1 MVLEMTDR
9 QSRIRE
15 VARKT
20 AAEVVPLI
28 SDARPKREFPWSAV
42 RKMQDAGL
50 LRLLVPAEFGGEEAD
65 FVSFCLAQ
73 YEFAKVDLGLANFI
87 SDQGVPSRILR
98 DHGSSVQKA
107 RFFPMIVDEKSLW
120 CLAVTE
126 PEAGSDM
133 GSIRTRAVRNGSVY
147 TIDGEK
153 TWASTGGTAGLY
165 VILAMTDPARRIQG
179 LTAFIVGR
187 GTPGLQVGRELPK
200 MGWWTM
206 STTELSLEGVQ
217 VPEENRLGE
226 EGEGYQVFL
235 SALVPGRL
243 GIAAQSLGLAEA
255 AFEYARDYARRRVQF
270 GRPIAE
276 FQAIR
281 FMLVDMA
288 TSIEACRLL
297 TYETAQLADRGSDE
311 VEKFSAMAKYFVSD
325 AAMQITTDAVQI
337 LGANGYSADY
347 PVERMM
353 RDAKGLQIADG
364 TNQIMR
370 VLVGRAI
377 LA

>member
-1 MVLEMTDR
+1 
-9 QSRIRE
+9 
-15 VARKT
+15 
-20 AAEVVPLI
+20 
-28 SDARPKREFPWSAV
+28 
-42 RKMQDAGL
+42 
-50 LRLLVPAEFGGEEAD
+50 
-65 FVSFCLAQ
+65 
-73 YEFAKVDLGLANFI
+73 
-87 SDQGVPSRILR
+87 
-98 DHGSSVQKA
+98 
-107 RFFPMIVDEKSLW
+107 MIVDEKSLW

-126 PEAGSDM
+126 PEVGSDI
-133 GSIRTRAVRNGSVY
+133 GSIRTKAVRNGSVY

-179 LTAFIVGR
+179 LTAFIIGR

-226 EGEGYQVFL
+226 EGEGYHVFL

-255 AFEYARDYARRRVQF
+255 AFECARDYARRRVQF

-281 FMLVDMA
+281 FMLADMA

-297 TYETAQLADRGSDE
+297 TYETARLADRGSDE
-311 VEKFSAMAKYFVSD
+311 VEKLSAMAKYFVSD

-370 VLVGRAI
+370 VVVARAI